1 MAITEFQIIHG
12 ICSVFWLKRC
22 SPGDS
27 VFDPPVGGHSTFHK
41 VINHNS
47 KKVTVNCQDILYIY
61 ILYHKCI
68 YIYIITCLFGVF
80 TCALASRLSMPL
92 PEVTVDP
99 DMIQVAGGVNSKVGS
114 FSLQMSSPK
123 SLPIRHQQKEA
134 LYMKTAISSAPQTP
148 QRWNATDSSSVSRV
162 FKFLSQSLDVIL
174 VVIGKPTGIQSDTPN
189 IFRYMAWRNPTYTF
203 QGCSRRSQL
212 LVASSLDT
220 GKKMV

>member
-1 MAITEFQIIHG
+1 MAFAQSFFG
-12 ICSVFWLKRC
+12 KRC

-27 VFDPPVGGHSTFHK
+27 VFDPPVGGHLTFHK
-41 VINHNS
+41 VINHSS

-61 ILYHKCI
+61 N
-68 YIYIITCLFGVF
+68 YIYIHNNMPFRGVQGCIGWPVVYAPTWSHSRSRYDPGSRWSKQQGWIIFLANVITQN
-80 TCALASRLSMPL
+80 AS
-92 PEVTVDP
+92 
-99 DMIQVAGGVNSKVGS
+99 NK
-114 FSLQMSSPK
+114 
-123 SLPIRHQQKEA
+123 
-134 LYMKTAISSAPQTP
+134 APTK
-148 QRWNATDSSSVSRV
+148 SSVVYENSH
-162 FKFLSQSLDVIL
+162 KLILPPNTSTLECHWLSLDVIL